1 MRPMERDR
9 WLLVER
15 LYHAALDR
23 TRGDQEIFLKEAC
36 KNDEELRHEV
46 ESLLGYQQKAT
57 AFIESPALEV
67 AAQLLTKEE
76 IEKDCSTALSAGT
89 TISHYRI
96 IEKIGAGGMGE
107 VYRAHDPRLGRDVAI
122 KVLPQGFVTDPD
134 RLRRFEQE
142 ARASAALNHPNIVAI
157 YDVGTWEYGTP
168 YVVSELLEGET
179 LRDCLRKGP
188 LPVRKAIEISSHIAL
203 GLGAAHDKGIVHRDL
218 KPENLFLTKAG
229 QTKILDFGLAKLLP
243 DNVLFADLTTVTET
257 TTSKIM
263 GTIGYTSPE
272 QVCGRA
278 LDQRSDI
285 FSFGAVI
292 YEMLSG
298 HRAFQG
304 ETAADT
310 ISAILKQD
318 PPELSINNQNIPPGL
333 SEVVRRSLEKNPKDR
348 FHSARDLAFALA
360 AVSEAG
366 AGAGKIRA
374 ARTAGVAWKIAL
386 LAGILVLGLSLLWI
400 WNPGD
405 IRHGLR
411 RGPATG
417 QIKSLA
423 VLPLENVS
431 SNAEQEYFAD
441 GMTDELITEL
451 ARLGEVRVISRTSV
465 MPFKATRKSLP
476 EIASALHVDAVL
488 EGSVLRDGNR
498 VRITAQLVD
507 ASTDHHLWAQ
517 SYEGTVADVI
527 RLQNDVARSVANE
540 IKTQLRPDEK
550 ARLNATQRDVTPEA
564 YDAYLKGLYFSA
576 KLTPDTL
583 QKAVA
588 YFNLA
593 IEKDPTFAPAYA
605 GLAETYGW
613 AAGLSLLSYQDAL
626 PKSEVAAVKALEID
640 PNLGMA
646 HHALA
651 WVKYARDW
659 DFPSADREFQ
669 RAIELNPNNA
679 TAHLWYGMYLAQR
692 GHPDESFA
700 EMRRAK
706 ELDPLSSIMN
716 LTMTPLLTSHQYDR
730 LIEEITPMLKTDPSD
745 GVLNWLLTS
754 AYERKGDLAR
764 AIDAQEKEA
773 IAFGADPQIAK
784 RESEALRLEFSNQGA
799 RGYWLSRQ
807 KALASSSSTD
817 PYDMAVVQARLGET
831 DSMFGSLEKAYKQRS
846 VALLYWLRGEPAFD
860 RSRLDPR
867 FQDLVRRIDRSP

>member
-1 MRPMERDR
+1 MERDR

-23 TRGDQEIFLKEAC
+23 TKGEQEIFLKEAC

-46 ESLLGYQQKAT
+46 ESLLGYQQKAA

-67 AAQLLTKEE
+67 AAQLLTREE
-76 IEKDCSTALSAGT
+76 IEKDSSTALSAGT

-257 TTSKIM
+257 ASSKVM
-263 GTIGYTSPE
+263 GTIGYMSPE
-272 QVCGRA
+272 QVRGQA

-304 ETAADT
+304 ETPADT
-310 ISAILKQD
+310 ISAILNQD

-333 SEVVRRSLEKNPKDR
+333 SGVVRRSLEKNPNDR

-360 AVSEAG
+360 AVSEARG
-366 AGAGKIRA
+366 GTGRISA

-386 LAGILVLGLSLLWI
+386 LAGVLVLGLSLLWT

-411 RGPATG
+411 RGLATG

-431 SNAEQEYFAD
+431 GNAEQEYFAD

-476 EIASALHVDAVL
+476 EIASALHVDAVV

-507 ASTDHHLWAQ
+507 ASTDRHLWAQ
-517 SYEGTVADVI
+517 SYEGNVADVI

-540 IKTQLRPDEK
+540 IKAQLRPDEK
-550 ARLNATQRDVTPEA
+550 ARLNAPQRDVTPEA

-583 QKAVA
+583 QKAFA

-605 GLAETYGW
+605 GLAESYGW
-613 AAGLSLLSYQDAL
+613 AAGLSILPYQDAL
-626 PKSEVAAVKALEID
+626 PKMEVAAGKALEID

-651 WVKYARDW
+651 WVKYARYW

-669 RAIELNPNNA
+669 RAIELSPNNA
-679 TAHLWYGMYLAQR
+679 TAHLWYGMYLAEQA
-692 GHPDESFA
+692 HPDESFV

-706 ELDPLSSIMN
+706 ELDPFSSIMN
-716 LTMTPLLTSHQYDR
+716 LTMTPLLTSRQYDR

-745 GVLNWLLTS
+745 GLLNWFLTS

-764 AIDAQEKEA
+764 AIDAQERQA
-773 IAFGADPQIAK
+773 IAFGADPRIAK
-784 RESEALRLEFSNQGA
+784 RESAALRREFSNQGA

-831 DSMFGSLEKAYKQRS
+831 DAMFGSLEKAYQQHS
-846 VALLYWLRGEPAFD
+846 VPLLYWLKTEPAFD
-860 RSRLDPR
+860 HSRLDPR